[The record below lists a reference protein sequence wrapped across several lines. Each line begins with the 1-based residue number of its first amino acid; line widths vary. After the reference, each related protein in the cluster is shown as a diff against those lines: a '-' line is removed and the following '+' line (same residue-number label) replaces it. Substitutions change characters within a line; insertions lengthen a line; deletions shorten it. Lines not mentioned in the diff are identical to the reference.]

1 MLLESQSCINITFGR
16 LMCFLCRALANVQAT
31 MGIDPTGP
39 GADVEMEDNIE
50 AQGLPSDVVAEIE
63 ELSKT

>member
-1 MLLESQSCINITFGR
+1 
-16 LMCFLCRALANVQAT
+16 MCFLCRALANVQAT